1 MPSFGHDVQFSGDAL
16 NFYNWLVVTYC
27 RYFIFHL
34 LSVVFNF
41 LLHRNVQPFKVCV
54 N

>member
-1 MPSFGHDVQFSGDAL
+1 MPSFGYDTQFQGDAL
-16 NFYNWLVVTYC
+16 NFYNWLVVTC
-27 RYFIFHL
+27 CHSFIFH

-41 LLHRNVQPFKVCV
+41 LLHRNVEPFEVCV